1 MKSHPNRCAVFDLD
15 GTLIDSREDI
25 AGAVNLLRARFGLA
39 PLPTETVVSF
49 VGNGIRKLVERAF
62 EQEDPAL
69 VEKAKEQIV
78 DCYRETLVVK
88 TTLYPGVAD
97 GLRILKT
104 AGFKLAIA
112 TNKPHVLCV
121 PLLKKLGIADCF
133 DAILGGGTKI
143 RMKPEPDQI
152 HYVMKE
158 TLSSPERTWMLGDNY
173 TDLAAGR
180 AAGCKRAFAAWGFGD
195 PRQESWDFKADSF
208 LAFVYHLLKS

>member
-1 MKSHPNRCAVFDLD
+1 MMSKPNRCAVFDLD

-25 AGAVNLLRARFGLA
+25 AGAVNLLRTRFGLS
-39 PLPTETVVSF
+39 PLSTETVVSY

-69 VEKAKEQIV
+69 VEKAKEQII

-104 AGFKLAIA
+104 AGFKLAVA
-112 TNKPHVLCV
+112 TNKPHVLCL
-121 PLLKKLGIADCF
+121 PLLKELGIADSF

-158 TLSSPERTWMLGDNY
+158 TLSSPEKTWMLGDNY
-173 TDLAAGR
+173 TDLAAAR

-195 PRQESWDFKADSF
+195 PRLETWDFKADSF
-208 LAFVYHLLKS
+208 LAFVYHLLKF

>member
-112 TNKPHVLCV
+112 TNKPHVLCAALM
-121 PLLKKLGIADCF
+121 PFSA
-133 DAILGGGTKI
+133 A
-143 RMKPEPDQI
+143 EP
-152 HYVMKE
+152 
-158 TLSSPERTWMLGDNY
+158 
-173 TDLAAGR
+173 
-180 AAGCKRAFAAWGFGD
+180 
-195 PRQESWDFKADSF
+195 
-208 LAFVYHLLKS
+208 KSA